1 MELAAGPGDCLL
13 PVRMREHI
21 SCCPSGLPLLG
32 VMPLP
37 VSLQGLSSLLPSYPA
52 RSGNASGTA
61 ASTMVSSVLGSLV
74 KVTASNST
82 LSASLAQGNASL
94 LCNLAWVNQERQRG
108 DLSGRGSLFSSG
120 KAGGE
125 DNSLRV
131 H

>member
-13 PVRMREHI
+13 PVRMHEHI
-21 SCCPSGLPLLG
+21 SRCPSGLPLLG
-32 VMPLP
+32 VMPPP
-37 VSLQGLSSLLPSYPA
+37 VSLQGLLSLLPSYPA

-61 ASTMVSSVLGSLV
+61 ASTTVSSVLSSLV
-74 KVTASNST
+74 KATASNST

-94 LCNLAWVNQERQRG
+94 LCNLAWGNQERQRG